1 MDRRDAFEQSWAT
14 RHRVSVEEIRE
25 HRFQTEDGYDLPLL
39 ATNYRTWCAAID
51 SIEVVLPEP
60 YGPDRLVNK
69 RERTARLCAICEFAE
84 ALEAAGIKVTE

>member
-1 MDRRDAFEQSWAT
+1 MDRRDAFEQSWAL

-51 SIEVVLPEP
+51 SIEVVLPAPRPESWHSP
-60 YGPDRLVNK
+60 
-69 RERTARLCAICEFAE
+69 RTRDAYNL
-84 ALEAAGIKVTE
+84 ALDECDLGLKAAGIKVAE

>member
-1 MDRRDAFEQSWAT
+1 MDRRDAFEQSWAL

-51 SIEVVLPEP
+51 SQVIALPISDNAHNTRIINSV
-60 YGPDRLVNK
+60 GRFITNQG
-69 RERTARLCAICEFAE
+69 F
-84 ALEAAGIKVTE
+84 KVR